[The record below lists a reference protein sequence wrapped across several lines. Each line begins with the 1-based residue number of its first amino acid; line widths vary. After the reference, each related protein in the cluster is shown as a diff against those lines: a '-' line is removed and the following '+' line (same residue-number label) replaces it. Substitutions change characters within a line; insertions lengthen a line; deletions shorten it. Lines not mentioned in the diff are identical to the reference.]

1 MAAWLFLKL
10 HFNRSNG
17 GAIGPGRVAIMEA
30 INRSGSLTSAAQELG
45 LTYRHVWNVVQ
56 TINAEFDELV
66 VVKRGRHGGGAVLTE
81 RGVDLVKYFRA
92 MERKFYDLFSDDL
105 RRMEALLGE
114 DPDVPYPIPHDMRVF
129 PPSPPSPPEPLA
141 KPVPDTTARKAPSKR
156 ALAGGE
162 KGKAKGT
169 GKPRVGS

>member
-30 INRSGSLTSAAQELG
+30 ISRFGSLTSAAQELG

-56 TINAEFDELV
+56 TINSEFDELV
-66 VVKRGRHGGGAVLTE
+66 VVKRGRHGGGAVLTP
-81 RGVDLVKYFRA
+81 RGVELVNYFRA
-92 MERKFYDLFSDDL
+92 MEQKFYNVFSDDL
-105 RRMEALLGE
+105 RRMESLLGE
-114 DPDVPYPIPHDMRVF
+114 TPDVPYPVPQDMRVF
-129 PPSPPSPPEPLA
+129 PPSPPEPLA
-141 KPVPDTTARKAPSKR
+141 APETTARKAPSKR
-156 ALAGGE
+156 ALPGGE
-162 KGKAKGT
+162 KAKAKGT